1 MLYLAI
7 CDEKNRIYKDE
18 TALAT
23 ARTGDVYSELLEED
37 VIPLPE
43 GSNVMRLPER
53 IPVGINPESGDFAPV
68 DYANIDGKV
77 MKANAAA
84 AILPPGY
91 TRTFLPAYVLLP
103 WSTARPN

>member
-43 GSNVMRLPER
+43 GSNVMRLPDR
-53 IPVGINPESGDFAPV
+53 IYEDFSPC
-68 DYANIDGKV
+68 ICIGEGR
-77 MKANAAA
+77 
-84 AILPPGY
+84 I
-91 TRTFLPAYVLLP
+91 
-103 WSTARPN
+103 STSFVRIYDRRL

>member
-53 IPVGINPESGDFAPV
+53 IPVGINPESGDFAP
-68 DYANIDGKV
+68 GKCGCGHI
-77 MKANAAA
+77 AAR
-84 AILPPGY
+84 IYEDFSPCICIGEG
-91 TRTFLPAYVLLP
+91 RI
-103 WSTARPN
+103 STSFVRIYDRRL

>member
-43 GSNVMRLPER
+43 GSNVMRLPGWNQPR
-53 IPVGINPESGDFAPV
+53 VRG
-68 DYANIDGKV
+68 
-77 MKANAAA
+77 
-84 AILPPGY
+84 L
-91 TRTFLPAYVLLP
+91 
-103 WSTARPN
+103 RPR